1 VDLGDKQLLQ
11 QTLQTNKYAKN
22 FECRQFKKDGSVFWV
37 SLNIQLIRNSEDNSL
52 YYQGYVNDITERKT
66 SENKLNSLLHEFDTV
81 FNSTRDAMF
90 LVEMVDRNT
99 FKYIRT
105 NRSHQE
111 STGLKLDSIRNKTPQ
126 ELLGKDAG
134 QNLARNYRRCIES
147 GTSLEYEETLDLPG
161 GVATWQTTLTPVYH
175 TDLTYIVG
183 SSQNITERK
192 LAEKELMEAHERLNL
207 AFKGSN
213 TALWDW
219 HIPSGKTVFN
229 EQWAAM
235 IGYTLSDLEPTTIQ
249 TWIDLCD
256 PEDLSKSN
264 NLLHQHFSGNSEI
277 YECEIHLR
285 HKEGHWIWALDQGK
299 VVEWDEKGKPVRMI
313 GIHTDITRLQHYVE
327 QLKYQSF
334 HDPLTGLY
342 NRNFLEKELERYNKG
357 RDYPICILSIDMDGL
372 KLVNDSFGHEYG
384 DEHLKNSARLLK
396 ESFRVSDILAR
407 AGGDEFIALLPVTTS
422 ATARD
427 IVKRIQDR
435 IKNYNRLTTTD
446 LPLSLSIGL
455 ACADSAE
462 KNLIEVYKCSDDRMY
477 QNKLGH
483 RRKSRAQLERA
494 IKKLLQERDYL
505 CSGHADRV
513 EALSL
518 KVGQKLSL
526 SNDNLAVLKLLSR
539 FHDLGNVSI
548 SKEILFKPTS
558 LNKDEWEI
566 VSQHPAKGYRIAQNF
581 PELNKIADLILKHH
595 ERWDGKGYPSGLKG
609 EKIPLECRIMAI
621 ADAFDVMTSERS
633 YKRARTQKEA
643 LEEIR
648 KNAGTQFD
656 PQISEIFLDIAAQ
669 SNSYNLIKPF
679 SGRQYAV

>member
-1 VDLGDKQLLQ
+1 
-11 QTLQTNKYAKN
+11 
-22 FECRQFKKDGSVFWV
+22 
-37 SLNIQLIRNSEDNSL
+37 
-52 YYQGYVNDITERKT
+52 
-66 SENKLNSLLHEFDTV
+66 
-81 FNSTRDAMF
+81 
-90 LVEMVDRNT
+90 
-99 FKYIRT
+99 
-105 NRSHQE
+105 
-111 STGLKLDSIRNKTPQ
+111 LDSIRNKTPQ

-229 EQWAAM
+229 EQWANM
-235 IGYTLSDLEPTTIQ
+235 LGYTLSDLEPTTIQ

-342 NRNFLEKELERYNKG
+342 NRNFLEKELERYNRG

-396 ESFRVSDILAR
+396 ESFRISDILAR

-422 ATARD
+422 ATARN
-427 IVKRIQDR
+427 IVKRIQDK
-435 IKNYNRLTTTD
+435 IENYNQLTTTD
-446 LPLSLSIGL
+446 IPLSLSIGL
-455 ACADSAE
+455 ASADTSE

-477 QNKLGH
+477 QNKLGQK
-483 RRKSRAQLERA
+483 RKSREQFEQA
-494 IKKLLQERDYL
+494 IKKLLLKRDYIE
-505 CSGHADRV
+505 SGHAARV
-513 EALSL
+513 EALGL
-518 KVGQKLSL
+518 KVGRKLSL
-526 SNDNLAVLKLLSR
+526 SDDNLAGLELLSQ
-539 FHDLGNVSI
+539 FHDLGNVCI
-548 SKEILFKPTS
+548 SYEILFKPAS
-558 LNKDEWEI
+558 LTKDEWEI
-566 VSQHPAKGYRIAQNF
+566 VSQHSAKGYRIAQNF

-609 EKIPLECRIMAI
+609 EQIPLECRIMAI

-648 KNAGTQFD
+648 KNAGAQFD